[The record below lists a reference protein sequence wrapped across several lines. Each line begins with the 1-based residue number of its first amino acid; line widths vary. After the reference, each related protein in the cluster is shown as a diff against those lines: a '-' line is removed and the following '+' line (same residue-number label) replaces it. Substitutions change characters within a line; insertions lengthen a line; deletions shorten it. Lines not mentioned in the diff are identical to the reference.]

1 MILNWPC
8 QLNSPKI
15 TKKDHMKIKIQL
27 FSSLL
32 RGLQMFTRALQS
44 DEQKVL
50 SNQPQN
56 IQRSSVLFNAVCS
69 TSKWA

>member
-1 MILNWPC
+1 
-8 QLNSPKI
+8 
-15 TKKDHMKIKIQL
+15 
-27 FSSLL
+27 
-32 RGLQMFTRALQS
+32 MFTRALQS